1 MSCPDCKDG
10 FYYPFV
16 GPPEPCQT
24 CTKSFCLTFPLDD
37 FKNQL
42 MQRLKNIDLSPISI
56 VSGAPSQNDWFISQ
70 ILRDGEK
77 SYIVE
82 NYVDYF
88 YDAIKIGII
97 TATKN
102 YTQIKLDF
110 SESTIL
116 TMYDILK
123 CGLVM
128 TIRFSIEMIK

>member
-10 FYYPFV
+10 FYYPLV

-24 CTKSFCLTFPLDD
+24 CARLTFPLDD

-42 MQRLKNIDLSPISI
+42 MLKLENIDLSPISI
-56 VSGAPSQNDWFISQ
+56 ISGVPSQNDWFMSK
-70 ILRDGEK
+70 ILLDSEK
-77 SYIVE
+77 SYTVE

-88 YDAIKIGII
+88 YGAIKIGII

-110 SESTIL
+110 SESTINVI
-116 TMYDILK
+116 YDVLK

-128 TIRFSIEMIK
+128 TIGFSMEIIK